1 MISTEKKA
9 DLPPVGSSKQT
20 YAAVIQKNQSLKKFD
35 FAISEA
41 DGKQS
46 IEVPTEIIEKGSPLW
61 EDFVIASFLETA
73 PHVAKVHVIL
83 NKIWAFGDRSQ
94 KLDVYEV
101 DSTTMRVRIP
111 NKLVR
116 ERVVRRWMWNIAGVP
131 MVVSK

>member
-9 DLPPVGSSKQT
+9 DPPPVGSSKQT

-61 EDFVIASFLETA
+61 EDFVIASILETA

-83 NKIWAFGDRSQ
+83 NKIWAFGDRSLN
-94 KLDVYEV
+94 LDVYEV
-101 DSTTMRVRIP
+101 DSTTMRVHIP